1 MEYVAPLDTEGPAVV
16 SARLIDKEG
25 VSRSAT
31 TSYEFSRVA
40 VPIVE
45 AQIAEDADG
54 ALEPEQT
61 TALRIGVRIVIDQP
75 SLSDPTAQTLFATD
89 VGSFVWRNQ
98 MRNDLQ
104 GVEVRL
110 APSSYFV
117 LSDGATWA
125 SGGTRLHPDGLFR
138 CDYDEQASGGGAVFF
153 CWLQQRQPD
162 GTLAA
167 PQITVADD
175 ATGEI
180 QVTANFIAAEGEKFL
195 INYRRERETSW
206 WTDATW
212 RQFNYRRTHDAGD
225 SLFGTTTLPVGEK
238 ARLESASLRRA
249 GDATGTIRARGN
261 AAVELALRDQ
271 NGNPAQ
277 IGTVS
282 AITVTATAGTLGGS
296 YCGGVASCTID
307 LADGSAFR
315 TAVAENPALAAAIPV
330 TFTAPD
336 ESGTA
341 SISAAVVGADGGTP
355 AADPIE
361 IAYSSD
367 AATIMLG
374 SEMPRVL
381 AWGTPDADDPAT
393 PNVDEQDDRDVAQI
407 SVSSADSQGRSADL
421 PQTVSARLINPEG
434 DAVGSDAVVSTV
446 CAEVG
451 GVEDRADC
459 KFEVDVNADRA
470 TPLASGLYMLR
481 ASFGGETR
489 EAVLTIAGAPAAI
502 TADPAPA
509 LPGLGETFSWG
520 VGIADETGVPVADGT
535 SVRFSTPSTGE
546 GMGPL
551 LLVSPAGGAATAKN
565 GRAEATFAVISRGVG
580 IISVEAGDA
589 AAAEPARHTLVVE
602 AAPHAAEL
610 AEQMIGLPPVPDGQ
624 PAGGVSAATGIASFS
639 GSSSASASSVL
650 SALDGR
656 RSILIWNGRRWIRY
670 AVDADGTP
678 LPGSTD
684 FTLLPGDVIWL
695 GE

>member
-1 MEYVAPLDTEGPAVV
+1 MAAAEY
-16 SARLIDKEG
+16 K
-25 VSRSAT
+25 
-31 TSYEFSRVA
+31 FSRVA
-40 VPIVE
+40 SPVVE
-45 AQIAEDADG
+45 ARISEDADER
-54 ALEPEQT
+54 LEPRQT

-75 SLSDPTAQTLFATD
+75 SLSDPTVETVFATD
-89 VGSFVWRNQ
+89 VGLFDSRTIVNSMITDDR
-98 MRNDLQ
+98 R
-104 GVEVRL
+104 GVALRL
-110 APSSYFV
+110 DPSSYFT
-117 LSDGATWA
+117 LTGGAVWA
-125 SGGTRLHPDGLFR
+125 SNGGTRLRPDGLFR
-138 CDYDEQASGGGAVFF
+138 CDYDQEASGDGSAVFF
-153 CWLQQRQPD
+153 CWLQQRQAD

-175 ATGEI
+175 ANGGI
-180 QVTANFIAAEGEKFL
+180 QVAANFVAAEGEKFL
-195 INYRRERETSW
+195 VNYRRPREPW
-206 WTDATW
+206 MTDAHW
-212 RQFNYRRTHDAGD
+212 RLLNFRRTHDAGD
-225 SLFGTTTLPVGEK
+225 SYFGTATLPVGEK
-238 ARLESASLRRA
+238 ARLESASLRRE

-282 AITVTATAGTLGGS
+282 AITVTATAGTLGGA

-393 PNVDEQDDRDVAQI
+393 PNVDEQDDRDVAKI

-421 PQTVSARLINPEG
+421 PQTVSARLINPDGE
-434 DAVGSDAVVSTV
+434 AVGSDAVVSTV
-446 CAEVG
+446 CAEAG

-470 TPLASGLYMLR
+470 TPLASGLYTLR

-602 AAPHAAEL
+602 AAPQAAEL
-610 AEQMIGLPPVPDGQ
+610 AEQMIGLPPAPDGQ